1 MTLRV
6 YTNGQIQ
13 LDNHPISLF
22 VTQGKH
28 GTIVYTQADK
38 LVPGGKR
45 TEHPMPH
52 KRYTLA
58 YDTSDKPN
66 VAGCLQ
72 FEADIRALLSRL
84 ESYDTIQ
91 TRGSMKTQHT
101 PGPWY
106 QGVGIQQYCV
116 YDKKVWINSDGS
128 RGGDTPNLVVVVSP
142 ADAIADARLIAAAP
156 ELLDA
161 CKAAFSGDKSYIE
174 KCRAAIAKA
183 TRG

>member
-6 YTNGQIQ
+6 FTNGQIQ

-22 VTQGKH
+22 VTQCRH
-28 GTIVYTQADK
+28 GTIVYTPADK

-66 VAGCLQ
+66 VAGALQ

-84 ESYDTIQ
+84 AA
-91 TRGSMKTQHT
+91 G
-101 PGPWY
+101 
-106 QGVGIQQYCV
+106 GILSDF
-116 YDKKVWINSDGS
+116 DKM
-128 RGGDTPNLVVVVSP
+128 
-142 ADAIADARLIAAAP
+142 IAD
-156 ELLDA
+156 
-161 CKAAFSGDKSYIE
+161 Y
-174 KCRAAIAKA
+174 
-183 TRG
+183 